1 MKNCAVCQSVIESDD
16 TAVLCVDGYGNKR
29 YLCAEC
35 EEIMDTV
42 TLGKDYT
49 EICEAINEIGKRM
62 VKADITNKFTLK
74 TVEEII
80 KNAKSRAELIKDGS
94 YDFSLDT
101 EVSDIPDT
109 VPEQLLETE
118 EDKEADRV
126 EAEKNK
132 KVDFWVNIVFA
143 VLIAGCVG
151 FFLYKVLSPLL

>member
-16 TAVLCVDGYGNKR
+16 AAVLCVDGYGNKR